1 MGNNNKIN
9 YVEQFFEWYNEFKT
23 NDNFDEEKF
32 NIIASGLDSYWQE
45 VCNAKQLS
53 LNVLKNEK
61 LQNELNNEILNY
73 NELDQFEQVLHN
85 LRLIKN
91 MRILK
96 EYARE
101 YLTFDILNNQ
111 SIEELEKSIAEAN
124 IIVSLHEFKNG
135 NSNLPLYKS
144 FIKVHE
150 QVLNFKKLTN
160 KPTLIN
166 DCTINRNK
174 NLFDSLFVL
183 EFWNLPK
190 TKNLSNDGQS
200 KLIDLLVLNGIPY
213 KVAMFDYIG
222 FFKFLENEKS
232 LTKSKIHKTISS
244 ILDCTADN
252 IKCNML
258 ALLDYS
264 TIDKD
269 RYTSHKHK
277 EKVKIDY
284 HLLK

>member
-9 YVEQFFEWYNEFKT
+9 YVEQFIEWYTDFKT
-23 NDNFDEEKF
+23 NDNFNEEKF

-45 VCNAKQLS
+45 ICNAKQLS

-73 NELDQFEQVLHN
+73 NDLNQFEQVLHN

-150 QVLNFKKLTN
+150 QVLNLKKLTN

-190 TKNLSNDGQS
+190 TKNLSNDSQS
-200 KLIDLLVLNGIPY
+200 KLIDLLVLNDIPY
-213 KVAMFDYIG
+213 KIALFEFIG
-222 FFKFLENEKS
+222 FFKFLEYEKS
-232 LTKSKIHKTISS
+232 LSKVAIHKKVSEIFECSADTIKGNMLSLNDYSKIDKT
-244 ILDCTADN
+244 
-252 IKCNML
+252 
-258 ALLDYS
+258 
-264 TIDKD
+264 
-269 RYTSHKHK
+269 RYTAHLHK
-277 EKVKIDY
+277 EKVKTDY
-284 HLLK
+284 YSLK